1 MGVLAPLRIDQSF
14 ASGSRDWGKS
24 NYWLRLA
31 AEEEDPVA
39 QLNLSVSYFY
49 GEGAQADQA
58 EGFEWQ
64 NRALRNGYVGAEY
77 NLGIS
82 YFEGDGLTVD
92 KELGRY
98 WLRRAAARGDEDA
111 QKLLDEENAN

>member
-1 MGVLAPLRIDQSF
+1 M
-14 ASGSRDWGKS
+14 
-24 NYWLRLA
+24 
-31 AEEEDPVA
+31 
-39 QLNLSVSYFY
+39 
-49 GEGAQADQA
+49 
-58 EGFEWQ
+58 
-64 NRALRNGYVGAEY
+64 GAEY

-82 YFEGDGLTVD
+82 YFEGDGLTMD